1 MSKAIEVL
9 MVDDDPGDVRL
20 VQEVLKAD
28 KANIRMM
35 VCVDGQDCMDYLRGL
50 GKYAIA
56 TRPDIILMDLNMPR
70 KNGLEA
76 LREIKANPDLR
87 KIPVVVLTNSQTD
100 ADARAAY
107 REMAVSAITKP
118 IDLPKFRKI
127 WQDLQTH
134 GTSWVDMAS
143 FNRVP

>member
-20 VQEVLKAD
+20 TQEALKAD
-28 KANIRMM
+28 NANIRMT
-35 VCVDGQDCMDYLRGL
+35 VCVDGQDCMDYLRRL
-50 GKYAIA
+50 GKYANA

-87 KIPVVVLTNSQTD
+87 QIPVVFLTNSHAD

-107 REMAVSAITKP
+107 HAMAVSFTTKP
-118 IDLPKFRKI
+118 IDLPKFRKV
-127 WQDLQTH
+127 WQGVLASGPSYQT
-134 GTSWVDMAS
+134 
-143 FNRVP
+143 N